1 MSNGMPFTPNTEMT
15 AIAIAYR
22 NRQMIADAVAPRV
35 GVGLRE
41 FKYLEFD
48 PRETMTEV
56 NTLVGRKS
64 SPNQVEFTADE
75 KTASVED
82 HGLTDIVPND
92 DIKNAP
98 EGYNPQNHAV
108 ESVTDLIV
116 LGRELRVAKMY
127 GAAASYKHVQSLSA
141 NGYKK
146 LSDPDCPIFEMLLE
160 LLDKPL
166 MRPNGLTM
174 SQRVAT
180 KLRTNKNLIKGYNG
194 SLGDTGMVPWEY
206 IKEAFEIQNINV
218 GQSRVN
224 LAKKGKD
231 IQLSSCWGDFLSATY
246 IDPLANTQNGRM
258 SFALTAQYDSRVSGE
273 RPVSA
278 GLRGGVEIMVGES
291 VRELSIAKDCGILL
305 TDVI

>member
-22 NRQMIADAVAPRV
+22 NRQMIADAAAPRV

-64 SPNQVEFTADE
+64 SPNQVEFTAVE
-75 KTASVED
+75 KTSSVED

-146 LSDPDCPIFEMLLE
+146 LSDPDCLIFEMLLE

-166 MRPNGLTM
+166 MRPNSLTM

-206 IKEAFEIQNINV
+206 IKEAFEVQNINV

-224 LAKKGKD
+224 LAKKAKTFSWQVVGVT
-231 IQLSSCWGDFLSATY
+231 FY
-246 IDPLANTQNGRM
+246 RPPM
-258 SFALTAQYDSRVSGE
+258 STRW
-273 RPVSA
+273 PIPKMA
-278 GLRGGVEIMVGES
+278 G
-291 VRELSIAKDCGILL
+291 
-305 TDVI
+305 